1 MQGLYRT
8 LSPVTLSSAK
18 DPAGYPDK
26 NSNNRKIESAQ
37 GTMGRG
43 KSGSEA
49 FLLSFP
55 FPSSP
60 ARFLFLSLQ
69 SSLQYQEASAEERGP
84 VMIDNDLANDYLLF
98 TVMWFTAEKV
108 RRYKFIVCLF
118 VFLSLPYKYARDWNH
133 PPSVDFSYF
142 SYLYAPVNDTFLVQ
156 ISQAGDDFSCVK
168 PKINDE

>member
-26 NSNNRKIESAQ
+26 NSNNRKTESAQ
-37 GTMGRG
+37 GTMGKG

-60 ARFLFLSLQ
+60 ARFLFLSLH
-69 SSLQYQEASAEERGP
+69 SSLQYQEASAEERRP

-98 TVMWFTAEKV
+98 TVM
-108 RRYKFIVCLF
+108 
-118 VFLSLPYKYARDWNH
+118 
-133 PPSVDFSYF
+133 
-142 SYLYAPVNDTFLVQ
+142 
-156 ISQAGDDFSCVK
+156 
-168 PKINDE
+168 

>member
-84 VMIDNDLANDYLLF
+84 VMIDNDLANDHLLF

-118 VFLSLPYKYARDWNH
+118 FFYLCHINTQGIEITHQVWISATFHICTHLWMTPFWCKYCK
-133 PPSVDFSYF
+133 
-142 SYLYAPVNDTFLVQ
+142 PVM
-156 ISQAGDDFSCVK
+156 ISAV
-168 PKINDE
+168 